1 MTNSLARFRCVFLC
15 LTMMVSQAPAA
26 WAADYET
33 LFNGRD
39 LTGWKGLETFW
50 SVVDGAIVGE
60 TTKEKPTKGNTF
72 LVWQGGEVADFDF
85 RCQVRFR
92 GNNSGVQY
100 RSKVV
105 DEANY
110 VVAGYQCDLHP
121 SQNYFGMLY
130 GEKMPGRG
138 IIAQRNQAVLIDA
151 EGKAKVTGPVGGK
164 TNLTDW
170 AWNEVRITAVGSRL
184 IHQINGEIT
193 VDVTDNAPSNAAKG
207 ILALQ
212 LHAGGAMRV
221 EFKDLKLRRLTGDEA
236 AGVLKEVLAAPAP
249 GSGK

>member
-1 MTNSLARFRCVFLC
+1 MASL
-15 LTMMVSQAPAA
+15 VSSA
-26 WAADYET
+26 WAADEET

-39 LTGWKGLETFW
+39 LMGWKGLESFW

-105 DEANY
+105 DEANF

-138 IIAQRNQAVLIDA
+138 IIAQRNQAVLID
-151 EGKAKVTGPVGGK
+151 EQGKSKVTGPVGGK

-170 AWNEVRITAVGSRL
+170 SWNEVRITAVGSRL
-184 IHQINGEIT
+184 IHQINGEVT
-193 VDVTDNAPSNAAKG
+193 VDVTDNAPNGAAKG
-207 ILALQ
+207 IVALQ

-221 EFKDLKLRRLTGDEA
+221 EFKDLKLRRLSGEEA
-236 AGVLKEVLAAPAP
+236 AAVLKDALKASTT
-249 GSGK
+249 GTGK